1 MSSGLG
7 CEVVGEGGCDV
18 DMLDVTEASSEK
30 TVLAFDIET
39 TGVNPDK
46 HIVTCVCVYGT
57 RGSREFRKTFL
68 FGRDGAEEHE
78 HLFEMFD
85 EADLLYAYNGV
96 RFDLPFLAKKFS
108 VKAGRVG
115 AWMLKLFDVFE
126 MCKLSIN
133 RTFSLNALLAVNGC
147 AGVFCGL
154 SVVCSVSVTDHVLST
169 TQVSVCGCFSC
180 WLV

>member
-1 MSSGLG
+1 MLCDSGMSSGLG
-7 CEVVGEGGCDV
+7 CEANRMDDSDV

-39 TGVNPDK
+39 TGVNPEK

-78 HLFEMFD
+78 HLFQMFD

-108 VKAGRVG
+108 AKAGRVG

-147 AGVFCGL
+147 AGVFCGCFDDNL
-154 SVVCSVSVTDHVLST
+154 SV
-169 TQVSVCGCFSC
+169 FN
-180 WLV
+180 